1 MRRKTSSVLVRAL
14 PVACGAIALCILA
27 GALRLTGEGREPTV
41 ALGEGARRQE
51 QARKEESTDA
61 NRKGE
66 DAGADEGPA
75 GNEGEWTDGAQA
87 AIDRARELVEGE
99 ARASTPESFL
109 DDLNQGAFADGE
121 RDDRTGVVGVSS
133 VQWKVRED
141 IPKATEPVL
150 NAYAEHGGAHL
161 LASGYLD
168 LRGNVWGAV
177 IRADVVQG
185 ASAASGEAATDGSRD
200 SGSLDAWCDVVLVST
215 DDGAESTVRIA
226 RMHA

>member
-1 MRRKTSSVLVRAL
+1 MRRKSSSILVRAL

-27 GALRLTGEGREPTV
+27 GALRLTGEGREPAV
-41 ALGEGARRQE
+41 ALGESA
-51 QARKEESTDA
+51 DA
-61 NRKGE
+61 DRKGE

-75 GNEGEWTDGAQA
+75 GDEDEWADGAQA

-99 ARASTPESFL
+99 ARTSTPESFL

>member
-1 MRRKTSSVLVRAL
+1 MRRKTSSILVRAL

-41 ALGEGARRQE
+41 ALDEGARRQE
-51 QARKEESTDA
+51 QAQKEQGADA
-61 NRKGE
+61 DRKGE

-75 GNEGEWTDGAQA
+75 GDEDEWVDGAQA

-99 ARASTPESFL
+99 ARTSTPESFL
-109 DDLNQGAFADGE
+109 DDLNQGAPADGD
-121 RDDRTGVVGVSS
+121 RDDRTGVVGVLS

-150 NAYAEHGGAHL
+150 NAYAERGGAHL

-168 LRGNVWGAV
+168 LRGNIWGAV
-177 IRADVVQG
+177 IRADVAQG
-185 ASAASGEAATDGSRD
+185 ANSASGEAATGGSRD

>member
-1 MRRKTSSVLVRAL
+1 MRRKSSSILVRAL

-27 GALRLTGEGREPTV
+27 GALRLTGEGREPAV

-109 DDLNQGAFADGE
+109 DDLNQGALADGD
-121 RDDRTGVVGVSS
+121 RDDRTGAVGVSS
-133 VQWKVRED
+133 VQWKVQED

-150 NAYAEHGGAHL
+150 NAYADRGGAHL

-177 IRADVVQG
+177 IRADVVPG
-185 ASAASGEAATDGSRD
+185 ASAASGEAATGGSRD